1 MFDGQERGCRG
12 LSRSASE
19 EGGSGQTYRG
29 DELRALQKART
40 YYSWLLDEFRPCLKG
55 RCLEVGAGTG
65 TFTRYLLSSDISE
78 IHCIEP
84 SANLLDPLREVL
96 SESSKPAKLVPADLE
111 GFHLQNSATFDC
123 IVCVNVLEHIADDY
137 KATRILAEHLVPG
150 GNICLFVPA
159 LPGLYGTLDLEF
171 NHYRRYKRGELAHL
185 LRSAG
190 LEIRKLTYFN
200 MAGVFTW
207 AIMGKV
213 LKRRTF
219 SPTLVAAYDRLIAP
233 LLRKLESTIRPPF
246 GQSLL
251 AVAQKPAGGG
261 IKSAIEG

>member
-1 MFDGQERGCRG
+1 MSYGALEE
-12 LSRSASE
+12 SRSR
-19 EGGSGQTYRG
+19 QTYRG

-40 YYSWLLDEFRPCLKG
+40 YYSWLLDEFRPYLKG

-78 IHCIEP
+78 IHCVEP
-84 SANLLDPLREVL
+84 SANLLEALRKIL
-96 SESSKPAKLVPADLE
+96 SESSKPTKLVPTDLE
-111 GFHLQNSATFDC
+111 DFHLQNSVTFDC

-137 KATRILAEHLVPG
+137 KATRILAEHLVPEG
-150 GNICLFVPA
+150 HVCLFVPA
-159 LPGLYGTLDLEF
+159 LPRLYGTLDLEF
-171 NHYRRYKRGELAHL
+171 NHYRRYRRDEVAYL

-190 LEIRKLTYFN
+190 LEVRKLKYFN

-213 LKRRTF
+213 LNKRTF
-219 SPTLVAAYDRLIAP
+219 SPTLIGAYDRLLAP
-233 LLRKLESTIRPPF
+233 LLRKLESRFRPPL

-251 AVAQKPAGGG
+251 AVAQKPGGVG
-261 IKSAIEG
+261 LESPVKGRNKNRNL